1 MYKLVLSNIKKILP
15 IISNNEIIALKSG
28 TTSIDRDIFN
38 GKVNYPK
45 YKNFSS
51 NKENN
56 FLNNDVNKL
65 LQEYGDQEI
74 IFPNSNTN
82 NIFNY
87 LGKNKFLSFIIQEKY
102 GGLNFSVS
110 GISSI
115 LTKISSKNPA
125 LGVSVMVPNSLG
137 PAELLQKYGTKYQK
151 NNYLPKLANGEYIP
165 CFGLTGPNNGSDAV
179 GSNIDKGILTKRDNK
194 TFIKVELNKR
204 YITLAPVSNLIGI
217 AFNLEDP
224 NNLLKTGS
232 EGITVA
238 LVEKGHLGLKQDT
251 YHNPLNAGFPNGTIK
266 GCIEIDI
273 EQIIGGENN
282 AGNGWKML
290 MECLAEGR
298 GICLPAT
305 ANASSKMSCIGIYN
319 YSKHRKQ
326 FNIPLIKMEGVQKKL
341 CDMIYNTNL
350 IDSSI
355 FLTNQLLD
363 HGEKPAVISAIMKE
377 QTTERARKVLNDAMD
392 IHAGSAICLGKNNFL
407 EKFYRSAPIGIT
419 VEGSNTLTKNLIIFG
434 QGLNKSHPYIY
445 PLFDSVT
452 NNNLEKFKINFN
464 NILKHSLIKYIDCVD
479 FSTNKTHKYMLCH
492 QTKIFA
498 CLSNF
503 VALKG
508 GEIKTNQYLSSEMA
522 QLMSNLYLGHSVI
535 YKNNILNISDILTNY
550 CLIRI
555 VNENNILINN
565 IIDNYDIKS
574 LKFLLNPLKRK
585 IVNTNFN
592 DDRILIQEINNNPN
606 IINNLSE
613 DLYYDNDFKK
623 LLSLDCLDGEE
634 YNKVYNEIIS
644 VEEYKI
650 NQIN

>member
-1 MYKLVLSNIKKILP
+1 
-15 IISNNEIIALKSG
+15 
-28 TTSIDRDIFN
+28 
-38 GKVNYPK
+38 
-45 YKNFSS
+45 
-51 NKENN
+51 
-56 FLNNDVNKL
+56 
-65 LQEYGDQEI
+65 
-74 IFPNSNTN
+74 
-82 NIFNY
+82 
-87 LGKNKFLSFIIQEKY
+87 
-102 GGLNFSVS
+102 
-110 GISSI
+110 
-115 LTKISSKNPA
+115 
-125 LGVSVMVPNSLG
+125 MVPNSLG

-204 YITLAPVSNLIGI
+204 YMTLAPVSNLIGI

-464 NILKHSLIKYIDCVD
+464 NILKHSFIKYFDCVD

-613 DLYYDNDFKK
+613 DLYYDNDFKN